1 MSIFWF
7 LAQISVYDAPVA
19 NTRMVQAIEGPHLV
33 FWQSLAFA
41 FLILDTT
48 RYPDR
53 SDVGLDPAEIG
64 GCGTGRVGHC
74 AVKAVG
80 SGKADVRE
88 GLEIKFQSDEE
99 YF

>member
-1 MSIFWF
+1 MTPRS
-7 LAQISVYDAPVA
+7 Q
-19 NTRMVQAIEGPHLV
+19 TRDCYKLVVEAPHLV

-48 RYPDR
+48 RDPDR
-53 SDVGLDPAEIG
+53 SDVSLDPAEIG

-88 GLEIKFQSDEE
+88 GLEIKFQSDKV
-99 YF
+99 YFSNCQEI